1 MSETIRLAALAG
13 TLFVSAYGG
22 VSWVMAGTPVPG
34 MPLNMPVQ
42 LASLPTMP
50 SLPALPSLLPSTTVS
65 KPLPPA
71 ASAPVVQPRAV
82 QQASLPA
89 GDGNA
94 QRDKLRVAAL
104 QASAT
109 YALTP
114 CDEPAK
120 AVMIAA
126 VSSYAQAWADMMGCG
141 PDGCDY
147 KKINATAAA
156 FSTPL
161 DIQVRDAIGA
171 AFDQRGI
178 SIDDFPS
185 RLQINVAM
193 LVRGRGAPA
202 TACTETQ
209 GQATR

>member
-1 MSETIRLAALAG
+1 MLDVRFVALAAALFVMSYATVAWTIAGQPLAVTSLSNHQAEVEYTSLPTNPATANRKAEPAPVGGDGNSARDRLRLAAYHA
-13 TLFVSAYGG
+13 
-22 VSWVMAGTPVPG
+22 
-34 MPLNMPVQ
+34 
-42 LASLPTMP
+42 
-50 SLPALPSLLPSTTVS
+50 STTYS
-65 KPLPPA
+65 LAPCNE
-71 ASAPVVQPRAV
+71 SAKT
-82 QQASLPA
+82 L
-89 GDGNA
+89 
-94 QRDKLRVAAL
+94 
-104 QASAT
+104 
-109 YALTP
+109 
-114 CDEPAK
+114 
-120 AVMIAA
+120 MIDA
-126 VSSYAQAWADMMGCG
+126 VSSYAQAWADMMDCG
-141 PDGCDY
+141 PKGCDY

-202 TACTETQ
+202 MACTETH